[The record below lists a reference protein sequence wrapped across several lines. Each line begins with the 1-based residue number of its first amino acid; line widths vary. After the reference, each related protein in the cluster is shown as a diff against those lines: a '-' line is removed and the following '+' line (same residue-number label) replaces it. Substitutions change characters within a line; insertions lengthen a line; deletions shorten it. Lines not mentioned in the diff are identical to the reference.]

1 MRLFYF
7 PVPVTV
13 AVDIAVWLVV
23 QFAAAKFVTG
33 LPAARIN
40 PASWL
45 FKPRGW
51 ERGGVF
57 YEALGVRRWKDRLP
71 DAGPWFAGGFAKR
84 DLSSRGPDYLRR
96 FLLETCRGE
105 WAHWLAMAAAP
116 FFFLC
121 STPWRGTCPALSPN
135 ATIARGWRGSWEK
148 TYFNRSVAT
157 PWPGRKTSNSL
168 KISLASAFRPNFSSV

>member
-116 FFFLC
+116 FFFLWNR
-121 STPWRGTCPALSPN
+121 PWVGGLMVLYALAGNLPCI
-135 ATIARGWRGSWEK
+135 IAQR
-148 TYFNRSVAT
+148 YNRA
-157 PWPGRKTSNSL
+157 R
-168 KISLASAFRPNFSSV
+168 LARLLGKNLL